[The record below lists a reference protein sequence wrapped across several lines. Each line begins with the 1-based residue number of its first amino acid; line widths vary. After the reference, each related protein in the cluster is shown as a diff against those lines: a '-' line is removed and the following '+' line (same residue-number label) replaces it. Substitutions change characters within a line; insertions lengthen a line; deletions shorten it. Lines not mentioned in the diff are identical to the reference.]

1 MEVQS
6 FNSQIFVKLLI
17 TFFNIISISSHHP
30 GLINIQLLDKE
41 ILFL

>member
-17 TFFNIISISSHHP
+17 TFFNISISSHHP